1 MESHGAAQP
10 VDHGAPAADMAARI
24 LKLLTRYRTSKGTL
38 TEISTELEVPKAS
51 CLRVLRTLQAHAL
64 LAYDPLTRQY
74 SLGTYAL
81 ILGAR
86 AEESLD
92 YMAELRVLLREA
104 SERTDLTAVL
114 VQRVDA
120 ERMMY
125 VAKQESSARHRVSVS
140 VGNRFPITEVSY
152 GKWIV
157 AHSSAEERRTLL
169 EGGLRQVTPAT
180 TTDVDV
186 YLKQVEQ
193 LHRDGVL
200 VSNSEYIRGITAV
213 SSPAFDA
220 HGRLLGVLAVLGMT
234 PMLDP
239 QAVAEI
245 ATVMR
250 ELGDRTRAG
259 TQVDLG
265 G

>member
-1 MESHGAAQP
+1 MES
-10 VDHGAPAADMAARI
+10 HGAPAADVAARI
-24 LKLLTRYRTSKGTL
+24 LKLLSRYRTAKGTL
-38 TEISTELEVPKAS
+38 TEISTELAVPKAS
-51 CLRVLRTLQAHAL
+51 CLRVLRTLQAHGF

-92 YMAELRVLLREA
+92 YMASLRSLLREA
-104 SERTDLTAVL
+104 SERTELTAVL

-125 VAKQESSARHRVSVS
+125 VAKQESLARHRVNIS

-152 GKWIV
+152 GKWIM
-157 AHSSAEERRTLL
+157 AYSSPEERSVLL
-169 EGGLRQVTPAT
+169 TDGLRQVTPAT
-180 TTDVDV
+180 TTDVDL

-193 LHRDGVL
+193 SRRDGVL
-200 VSNSEYIRGITAV
+200 VSNGEYVKGITAI

-220 HGRLLGVLAVLGMT
+220 RGGLLGVLAVLGMA
-234 PMLDP
+234 PMLDRKTTSD
-239 QAVAEI
+239 I
-245 ATVMR
+245 AGVMR
-250 ELGDRTRAG
+250 ELGDRTRDEARQG
-259 TQVDLG
+259 LSG
-265 G
+265 